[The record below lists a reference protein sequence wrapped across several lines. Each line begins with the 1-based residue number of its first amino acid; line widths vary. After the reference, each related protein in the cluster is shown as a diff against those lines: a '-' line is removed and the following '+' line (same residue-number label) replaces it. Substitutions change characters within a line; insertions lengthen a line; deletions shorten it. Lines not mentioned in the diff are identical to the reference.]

1 MNISISIANLD
12 LRGIDRIRE
21 KMDPTT
27 LAKSGATA
35 LEIVVQDHISALNLH
50 KTRDWLDS
58 RSQTRARPTGYFRD
72 RAGDVYLRTGGGKS
86 SVVVPIPG
94 ISRAFHALEIAPRT
108 AGALTVPLNSIAYGK
123 RVGELR
129 AEGWRIFRG
138 RGRAR
143 RVLFGAYNGEVR
155 GLYALLS
162 RVRVPQDRSLL
173 PSDQQISAA
182 VQRGA
187 QLYINSLNGK

>member
-1 MNISISIANLD
+1 MNITISIGNVD
-12 LRGIDRIRE
+12 TRGIDRIRE
-21 KMDPTT
+21 RMDPTA
-27 LAKSGATA
+27 LAEAGTSRLAPTIRRH
-35 LEIVVQDHISALNLH
+35 LLALNLH
-50 KTRDWLDS
+50 KTRDWLNS
-58 RSQTRARPTGYFRD
+58 RSQTRAQPTQHFRKG
-72 RAGDVYLRTGGGKS
+72 AAAVYIQTGGGKS

-94 ISRAFHALEIAPRT
+94 ISRAFKTLDIAPRT

-155 GLYALLS
+155 GLYALMS

-182 VQRGA
+182 VKRGA
-187 QLYINSLNGK
+187 QLYINSISGK

>member
-21 KMDPTT
+21 KIDNSKFAEAGASSLAPTVRRH
-27 LAKSGATA
+27 L
-35 LEIVVQDHISALNLH
+35 LALNLH
-50 KTRDWLDS
+50 GTRDWLNS
-58 RSQTRARPTGYFRD
+58 RSQTRAQPTQHFRKG
-72 RAGDVYLRTGGGKS
+72 AAAVYIKTGNGEA

-94 ISRAFHALEIAPRT
+94 ISRAFHALEIAPRA

-123 RVGELR
+123 SVSQLR
-129 AEGWRIFRG
+129 SVGWRIFRG
-138 RGRAR
+138 KGKAR

-155 GLYALLS
+155 GLYALMS

-173 PSDQQISAA
+173 PSDNQVNAA

-187 QLYINSLNGK
+187 QLYINSLNGQ

>member
-1 MNISISIANLD
+1 VNISISIANLD

-21 KMDPTT
+21 KIDNSKFAEAGASSLAPTVRRH
-27 LAKSGATA
+27 L
-35 LEIVVQDHISALNLH
+35 LALNLH
-50 KTRDWLDS
+50 KTRDWLNS
-58 RSQTRARPTGYFRD
+58 RSQTRAQPTQHFRKG
-72 RAGDVYLRTGGGKS
+72 AAAVYIKTGNGEA

-108 AGALTVPLNSIAYGK
+108 AGALTIPLNSIAYGK

-173 PSDQQISAA
+173 PSDQQVNAA
-182 VQRGA
+182 VKRGA
-187 QLYINSLNGK
+187 QLYINSISGK

>member
-1 MNISISIANLD
+1 MNITISIGNVD
-12 LRGIDRIRE
+12 TRGIDRIRE
-21 KMDPTT
+21 RVDPTA
-27 LAKSGATA
+27 LAAAGTSRLAPTIRRH
-35 LEIVVQDHISALNLH
+35 LLALNLH
-50 KTRDWLDS
+50 STRDWLNS
-58 RSQTRARPTGYFRD
+58 RSQTRARPTQHFRKG
-72 RAGDVYLRTGGGKS
+72 AAAVYIETGGGKS

-94 ISRAFHALEIAPRT
+94 ISRAFKTLNIAPRT

-129 AEGWRIFRG
+129 ATGWRIFRG

-155 GLYALLS
+155 GLYALMS

-173 PSDQQISAA
+173 PSDQQISSA

-187 QLYINSLNGK
+187 QSYINSLNGN

>member
-1 MNISISIANLD
+1 MNITISIGNVD
-12 LRGIDRIRE
+12 TRGIDRIRE
-21 KMDPTT
+21 RMNP
-27 LAKSGATA
+27 TA
-35 LEIVVQDHISALNLH
+35 LAAAGASWLSPTIRRHLLALNLH
-50 KTRDWLDS
+50 RTRDWLNS
-58 RSQTRARPTGYFRD
+58 RSQTRAQPTQHFRKG
-72 RAGDVYLRTGGGKS
+72 AAAVYIKTGNGEA

-173 PSDQQISAA
+173 PSNQQISAA

-187 QLYINSLNGK
+187 QLYINSISGK

>member
-1 MNISISIANLD
+1 MNITISIGNVD
-12 LRGIDRIRE
+12 LRGIYRIRE
-21 KMDPTT
+21 KIDSSKFAENGASS
-27 LAKSGATA
+27 LAGTVRRH
-35 LEIVVQDHISALNLH
+35 LLALNLH
-50 KTRDWLDS
+50 KTRDWLNS
-58 RSQTRARPTGYFRD
+58 RSQTRAQPTQRFRKG
-72 RAGDVYLRTGGGKS
+72 AAAVYIKTGNGEA

-94 ISRAFHALEIAPRT
+94 ITRAFHALEIAPRT

-123 RVGELR
+123 SVSQLR
-129 AEGWRIFRG
+129 SVGWRIFRG

-173 PSDQQISAA
+173 PSDQQVNAA

-187 QLYINSLNGK
+187 QLYINSLSGK